1 MRICDLSDSDGADDF
16 GLQAAGSRPNMP
28 DMTTNDAQQAQPPE
42 ISADWVPEMT
52 FPAEVRA
59 YVEARYRAA
68 DVILEYGMGGSTA
81 FAAALPGKTVISV
94 ENARPFYDSMMGY
107 FAKVP
112 PKARVVLHHQDVGR
126 TKAWGFPAD
135 ASGWPRYHDYPMS
148 IWRHPDFVQPD
159 LVLID
164 GRFRVGC
171 FLATLFL
178 TEKPVTVLFDDYTKR
193 GYYHLVEQYAPRAET
208 VGRMVRFDLKPAT
221 ISRTDLFTLFEE
233 LQKPG

>member
-1 MRICDLSDSDGADDF
+1 MKTIDV
-16 GLQAAGSRPNMP
+16 QPAG
-28 DMTTNDAQQAQPPE
+28 QPEKP
-42 ISADWVPEMT
+42 AFWTPEMT
-52 FPAEVRA
+52 FPAAMRT
-59 YVEARYRAA
+59 YVEARYSAA

-81 FAAALPGKTVISV
+81 FAAGLPGKTVLSV
-94 ENARPFYDSMMGY
+94 ENAKPFYDSMVAY
-107 FAKVP
+107 FANVP
-112 PKARVVLHHQDVGR
+112 PVAKVVLHHQDVGK

-178 TEKPVTVLFDDYTKR
+178 TEKPLTVLFDDYTKR
-193 GYYHLVEQYAPRAET
+193 GYYHLVERYAPRAET
-208 VGRMVRFDLKPAT
+208 VGRMVRFDLEPRT
-221 ISRTDLFTLFEE
+221 PSRADLFTLFEE

>member
-1 MRICDLSDSDGADDF
+1 
-16 GLQAAGSRPNMP
+16 MP
-28 DMTTNDAQQAQPPE
+28 AMTTNDPQQAEHTEPPAFW
-42 ISADWVPEMT
+42 SPEMT
-52 FPAEVRA
+52 FPAAVRA

-81 FAAALPGKTVISV
+81 FAAGLPGKTVLSV
-94 ENARPFYDSMMGY
+94 ENAKPFYENMVAY
-107 FAKVP
+107 FANVP
-112 PKARVVLHHQDVGR
+112 PKAKVVLHHQDVGR

-193 GYYHLVEQYAPRAET
+193 GYYHLVERYAPRVET
-208 VGRMVRFDLKPAT
+208 VGRMVRFDLEPAT
-221 ISRTDLFTLFEE
+221 ISRADLFTLFEE